1 MIYMG
6 SKLGDTWLYRVYM
19 IDGYILEEIFKWCDF
34 KVFVTTQIMWYL
46 LDVYH
51 IFKIHMTFL
60 ILILLRLMILVGAL
74 NCCI

>member
-6 SKLGDTWLYRVYM
+6 SKLGDIWLYHVYM
-19 IDGYILEEIFKWCDF
+19 IDGYFLVEMFKWCDF
-34 KVFVTTQIMWYL
+34 KVFIATQIMWYL

-60 ILILLRLMILVGAL
+60 ILILLRLMTLVGAL